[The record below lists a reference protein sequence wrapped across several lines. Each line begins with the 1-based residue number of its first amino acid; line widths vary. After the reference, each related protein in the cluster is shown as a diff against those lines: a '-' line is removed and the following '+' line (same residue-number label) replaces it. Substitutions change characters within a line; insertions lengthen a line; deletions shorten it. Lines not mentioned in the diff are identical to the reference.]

1 MDSLLGGRSFG
12 RADDDDDKKKRY
24 FSNARRHY
32 KPTRSSS
39 TPHNLWQKRLLSPTK
54 GIFTLIAIFFFVFLL
69 YPGSSDRKNNRI
81 ALKNQPLYRKHESTC
96 TATLCNPSNR
106 CSTWKP
112 NQKYAWSDLS
122 KAGVFRDLSTIQLS
136 EGCRLRVKVEGRVDD
151 GEWLTIPEGQTQCT
165 ESGYGV
171 KCRNFVE
178 MDLGADIL
186 IIAQQMKKLMNERYS
201 QSEEIVLVQHAMNA
215 EQSPNVDVS
224 MISQFSVNRLDTFKK
239 AIEAWTGPISV
250 AIYLTQSTDIDD
262 LISYFENKDN
272 LQTYSRVTITLVKP
286 NYLDNSHLAYPINH
300 LRNIAIT
307 ESSTDYIFVID
318 ADFTP
323 SSNVYSFLRS
333 RLLPFIIYQAGKMP
347 ETAWVVPCFAIRE
360 DFSDLPMPQTYN
372 ELRQLVGRNIA
383 YITDPG
389 AGHGPTLATEV
400 AMDRPLLHGNPLAY
414 EVCFESQWEPY
425 YVVHRSAPL
434 YDARFK
440 NQGGDKQSH
449 ALHLNAERY
458 RFMVLREIF
467 MVHKDHSALVWPG
480 GGFEKS
486 QKAATNWNYF
496 EDFMREIESLYGASA
511 RWPRGCSAEAIGWQ
525 DQRRDVLG
533 LAAGAV

>member
-1 MDSLLGGRSFG
+1 MV
-12 RADDDDDKKKRY
+12 A
-24 FSNARRHY
+24 
-32 KPTRSSS
+32 
-39 TPHNLWQKRLLSPTK
+39 
-54 GIFTLIAIFFFVFLL
+54 
-69 YPGSSDRKNNRI
+69 
-81 ALKNQPLYRKHESTC
+81 
-96 TATLCNPSNR
+96 
-106 CSTWKP
+106 
-112 NQKYAWSDLS
+112 
-122 KAGVFRDLSTIQLS
+122 
-136 EGCRLRVKVEGRVDD
+136 D
-151 GEWLTIPEGQTQCT
+151 GETSNI
-165 ESGYGV
+165 
-171 KCRNFVE
+171 
-178 MDLGADIL
+178 
-186 IIAQQMKKLMNERYS
+186 
-201 QSEEIVLVQHAMNA
+201 
-215 EQSPNVDVS
+215 DVS
-224 MISQFSVNRLDTFKK
+224 LISQFSVNRLNTFAR
-239 AIEAWTGPISV
+239 AIEAWSGPISV
-250 AIYLTQSTDIDD
+250 AIYLTQSTDIDH
-262 LISYFENKDN
+262 LTRYFEDQDN

-286 NYLDNSHLAYPINH
+286 SYLDSAHLAYPINH

-307 ESSTDYIFVID
+307 ESLTDYVFVID

-323 SSNVYSFLRS
+323 INYLYNFLRT
-333 RLLPFIIYQAGKMP
+333 RLLPFIEYGAGNIP

-360 DFSDLPMPQTYN
+360 DFGHLPMPQSYD

-389 AGHGPTLATEV
+389 AGHGPTLAAEV

-425 YVVHRSAPL
+425 YVLHRSAPL

-458 RFMVLREIF
+458 RFMVLREVF
-467 MVHKDHSALVWPG
+467 MIHKDHSTLVWPG

-496 EDFMREIESLYGASA
+496 DGFMKEIESLYGASA